1 MNNLITFFILA
12 GSKKITSEPDGWVKK
27 TREAMVFDLLGK
39 LNSIETIDRVIISS
53 NDDDFLDAVTVNGS
67 DSRIIPDK
75 YHSTNSFNF
84 GKWLNDRILKYN
96 PKNVFYWGAGASPFI
111 TRELLAS
118 FCASISA
125 GKNILYTNNFFSAD
139 WVAFT
144 PAEASLEITPPPMD
158 NNLAYYLWQ
167 DRALRSI
174 YIAPSVEI
182 IGDVDTPADL
192 LVLKVHP
199 NTPPHTADYLKTLD
213 IDTTRIKKFISFLPE
228 RNKIFLSGRVGS
240 SLFKYLDTRSPCKYR
255 IISEE
260 RGMRSSGRL
269 QRREVRSFLGEMIEE
284 VGLDTVFK
292 FIEETSKG
300 AVIDS
305 RVIFAHICKKVST
318 KDRFYSDLG
327 IPGKIED
334 PFVKEFTKRVVN
346 SPIPILAGGHSL
358 ILGGL
363 WALVSAFGELP
374 AFY

>member
-1 MNNLITFFILA
+1 MNNPITFFILA
-12 GSKKITSEPDGWVKK
+12 GSKKITSEPARWLKQ
-27 TREAMVFDLLGK
+27 TREAMVLDLLRK
-39 LNSIETIDRVIISS
+39 LNSIEIIDRIIISS
-53 NDDDFLDAVTVNGS
+53 NDDDFLEIINGM
-67 DSRIIPDK
+67 DPRIILDK
-75 YHSTNSFNF
+75 FHSPKSFNF
-84 GKWLNDRILKYN
+84 GEWLSERILKYK
-96 PKNVFYWGAGASPFI
+96 PRSVFYWGAGASPFM
-111 TRELLAS
+111 TGELLES
-118 FCASISA
+118 FCASIST
-125 GKNILYTNNFFSAD
+125 GKDIMYANNFFSAD

-167 DRALRSI
+167 ERSLRSI

-199 NTPPHTADYLKTLD
+199 NTSSHTADYLKTLD
-213 IDTTRIKKFISFLPE
+213 LDTTRIKKFISLLPE
-228 RNKIFLSGRVGS
+228 RNRIFLSGRVGS

-269 QRREVRSFLGEMIEE
+269 KRREVRSFFGEMIEK
-284 VGLDTVFK
+284 VGLDMVFQ
-292 FIEETSKG
+292 FIEETSKA

-305 RVIFAHICKKVST
+305 RVIFAHISKKVST
-318 KDRFYSDLG
+318 NDRFYSDLG
-327 IPGKIED
+327 IPGMIGD
-334 PFVKEFTKRVVN
+334 PFVREFTKRVIN
-346 SPIPILAGGHSL
+346 SPIPILTGGHSL